1 MFRETLCGPCT
12 KMYTLVSWSHTVRQL
27 VSKQICSGPLDP
39 VTAIHGTMEMWK
51 HSRAATRGVL
61 RENLLQESRSLK
73 SLASRERLHARDREI
88 KAFLST
94 FFKHFFMRE
103 AASTVLVWMLLLL
116 LSGWKHGVGKKVNYL
131 SVLLCPAHCTAHC
144 STARAKFCA
153 FFVWAHRQAG

>member
-1 MFRETLCGPCT
+1 MLRIVVGGPSQWHYRWLQSYENDCMGKLNCRRRFIFEEEEARPLCLRMGPT
-12 KMYTLVSWSHTVRQL
+12 
-27 VSKQICSGPLDP
+27 
-39 VTAIHGTMEMWK
+39 
-51 HSRAATRGVL
+51 TRRVL

-144 STARAKFCA
+144 STARTKFCA